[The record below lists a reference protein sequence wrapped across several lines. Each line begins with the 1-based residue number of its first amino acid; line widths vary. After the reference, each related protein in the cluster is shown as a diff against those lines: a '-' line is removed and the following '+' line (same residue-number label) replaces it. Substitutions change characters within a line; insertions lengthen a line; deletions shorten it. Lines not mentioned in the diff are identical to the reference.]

1 MANPHIQFEF
11 KYLYFFES
19 SSNNLVSMMFHVQLF
34 RKKMQ
39 SYGPLGIGEASP
51 SPVMLLTNE
60 SYN

>member
-11 KYLYFFES
+11 NYLYFFES
-19 SSNNLVSMMFHVQLF
+19 SNNNLIVSMMFHAQLL

-51 SPVMLLTNE
+51 SL
-60 SYN
+60 